1 MVCVCMRVFD
11 VLTVHPLMNFIR
23 EPVCRW
29 TFFTCIFKTCRGF
42 TEWHH
47 TFLGTIWDHTSVTFL
62 NICLINLK
70 SFLIWTVISN
80 NFITPRLPPGC
91 TTSIP
96 ESDRECYMWIKVEV
110 TAPTS
115 HHSLLSNRVWPS
127 PWECPAGD
135 QSFSRCLFFSPEN
148 IQMTTY
154 SYLLLLFS
162 GICY

>member
-1 MVCVCMRVFD
+1 MCVFD
-11 VLTVHPLMNFIR
+11 ELTVHPLMNFIR

-80 NFITPRLPPGC
+80 NFITPRQPPAC
-91 TTSIP
+91 TPSMP
-96 ESDRECYMWIKVEV
+96 QSDRVLHVNQGGSDWSI
-110 TAPTS
+110 S
-115 HHSLLSNRVWPS
+115 RHSLLSNS
-127 PWECPAGD
+127 LA
-135 QSFSRCLFFSPEN
+135 FSMGMPCWGPKLFKVPVFQP
-148 IQMTTY
+148 
-154 SYLLLLFS
+154 
-162 GICY
+162 